1 MGAHGALLC
10 PTEVGAVGKHTSQ
23 RFAWVQVAAEESS
36 GPERWEDVA
45 RDANWQEKALLVGV
59 SSAAEQARSG
69 YLIGESL
76 NELERLANSAG
87 LQVISCLVVLG

>member
-1 MGAHGALLC
+1 M
-10 PTEVGAVGKHTSQ
+10 
-23 RFAWVQVAAEESS
+23 QVAAEESS

-45 RDANWQEKALLVGV
+45 HDANWQEKALLVGV
-59 SSAAEQARSG
+59 SSVAEQARSG

-87 LQVISCLVVLG
+87 LQVAP